1 MTRAAAVSQRRLT
14 LPNLISLARIAA
26 CPLLF
31 WLAIQPGAEAGFWAF
46 GLFIVAAVSDL
57 WDGYLARK
65 HGWITDVGKLL
76 DPLADKLLL
85 VATLIPFYLVSH
97 RPGALDDVPGWGPL
111 PLWVL
116 VVIFGRELTITV
128 FRAYAAGR
136 GVVIAAGRSG
146 KLKALVQSLFAGG
159 LLFWY
164 PISRTARARGWESTG
179 AWEIWSVFNRSWV
192 WGMLSLA
199 LVLTI
204 YSLIDY
210 LWSYRTLMGARD

>member
-1 MTRAAAVSQRRLT
+1 MTPAAAVSQRGVT

-26 CPLLF
+26 CPVLF
-31 WLAIQPGAEAGFWAF
+31 WLVLQQGPEAGFWAF

-85 VATLIPFYLVSH
+85 VATLVPFYLVSH
-97 RPGALDDVPGWGPL
+97 RPGELDDVPGWGPL

-164 PISRTARARGWESTG
+164 PISQMARTRGWESMG
-179 AWEIWSVFNRSWV
+179 AWEVWSVFNRGWV
-192 WGMLSLA
+192 WGMLSLS

>member
-1 MTRAAAVSQRRLT
+1 MGNTVN
-14 LPNLISLARIAA
+14 LPNLVTSGRILAAPLVTVLLLQPRPLPRILAFV
-26 CPLLF
+26 LF
-31 WLAIQPGAEAGFWAF
+31 L
-46 GLFIVAAVSDL
+46 VAALSDL
-57 WDGYLARK
+57 WDGHLARSRDQV
-65 HGWITDVGKLL
+65 TAFGKIV

-192 WGMLSLA
+192 WGMLALA

>member
-1 MTRAAAVSQRRLT
+1 VSQRRLT

-26 CPLLF
+26 CPVLF
-31 WLAIQPGAEAGFWAF
+31 WLILQQGAEAGFWAF

-97 RPGALDDVPGWGPL
+97 RPGEFDDVPGWGPL
-111 PLWVL
+111 PFWVL
-116 VVIFGRELTITV
+116 AVIFSRELMITV

-164 PISRTARARGWESTG
+164 PISQTAGARGWEGTG
-179 AWEIWSVFNRSWV
+179 AWEVWSAFNRGWV

-204 YSLIDY
+204 YSLFDY

>member
-1 MTRAAAVSQRRLT
+1 MSQRRLT
-14 LPNLISLARIAA
+14 LPNLISLMRIAA
-26 CPLLF
+26 CPILF
-31 WLAIQPGAEAGFWAF
+31 WLIVRPSTDAGFWAF

-57 WDGYLARK
+57 LDGYLARK
-65 HGWITDVGKLL
+65 HGWITDVGTLL

-85 VATLIPFYLVSH
+85 VATLIPFYLVSQ
-97 RPGALDDVPGWGPL
+97 RPGELNDVPGWGPL
-111 PLWVL
+111 PVWVL
-116 VVIFGRELTITV
+116 VVIFSRELMITV

-164 PISRTARARGWESTG
+164 PISQTARARGWESSG
-179 AWEIWSVFNRSWV
+179 VWELWSTFNRGWV
-192 WGMLSLA
+192 WGTLSLA

-210 LWSYRTLMGARD
+210 LWSYRTLMGAKD